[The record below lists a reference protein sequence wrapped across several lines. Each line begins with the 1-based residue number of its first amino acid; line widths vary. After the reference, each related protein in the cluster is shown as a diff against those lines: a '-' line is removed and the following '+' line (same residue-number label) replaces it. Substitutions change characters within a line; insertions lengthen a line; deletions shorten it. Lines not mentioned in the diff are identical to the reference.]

1 MRRGHIYLVFI
12 YQLIITIISFFLPGN
27 LDPGSTHIISLSA
40 HNKVGFSKSARLR
53 VSLPIESQ
61 HSDAGEESKKS
72 LLAAVKPIV
81 LHSRAR
87 VCAELDPDLLLHL
100 PAELH
105 HRDAGA
111 EPGPGHS
118 GCHRLWIVQTQRSRY
133 NAFIN
138 PHYWAYN

>member
-12 YQLIITIISFFLPGN
+12 YQLKLLYPTFCQAILIRDQPTSSACQLITRWDSPSQPGFVSVCQERVGTVM
-27 LDPGSTHIISLSA
+27 PVRVR
-40 HNKVGFSKSARLR
+40 KV
-53 VSLPIESQ
+53 
-61 HSDAGEESKKS
+61 
-72 LLAAVKPIV
+72 LLAAVKPIL
-81 LHSRAR
+81 LHSRSR

-100 PAELH
+100 PAELL

-111 EPGPGHS
+111 EPGLGHS
-118 GCHRLWIVQTQRSRY
+118 GCHRLWTVQTQRSRY

>member
-1 MRRGHIYLVFI
+1 MRTGHSCLVFVYI
-12 YQLIITIISFFLPGN
+12 LLIHEYTFFTLSGN

-53 VSLPIESQ
+53 VSLPTESRS
-61 HSDAGEESKKS
+61 SDAGESERNKGNIIPP
-72 LLAAVKPIV
+72 LH
-81 LHSRAR
+81 HSRLG
-87 VCAELDPDLLLHL
+87 AELDPGVLLHL

-105 HRDAGA
+105 HGDAGA
-111 EPGPGHS
+111 QSGPRHCGR
-118 GCHRLWIVQTQRSRY
+118 HRLWTLQTQGPRY